1 MCVNFE
7 RKKVKELVALPRLRV
22 SYLLCSWAP
31 MAAKSTPLTVR
42 DGAEAQ
48 PCSHMSPLRGAR
60 AQRCDAHW
68 CSSQRE
74 KGKWARD
81 EESKV
86 AREEERCSADGKKER
101 HLQLRAHPQVCKVD
115 VTKPAW
121 EQPTPVHNRWHP
133 GLVCERCV
141 RHVVRA

>member
-1 MCVNFE
+1 
-7 RKKVKELVALPRLRV
+7 
-22 SYLLCSWAP
+22 

-42 DGAEAQ
+42 DGGEAQ
-48 PCSHMSPLRGAR
+48 SCSHMSLLRGAR

-68 CSSQRE
+68 CSRQQE
-74 KGKWARD
+74 KGKWESGEASKGAR
-81 EESKV
+81 K
-86 AREEERCSADGKKER
+86 EERCSAAGKKER
-101 HLQLRAHPQVCKVD
+101 RLQLRAHPQVCKVD